1 MGILQRFSDIMAS
14 NVNALLDKMEDPAKM
29 IDQTL
34 LNLRK
39 DFAEVKNETANVMAA
54 EKLALKELDK
64 AKAEISKYTTAAY
77 NAVRAGNDDD
87 ARTLLARKQQME
99 GNLPALQLAYDTAH
113 ANAVKMKQ
121 MHDKLLADVQTLEGK
136 KAAIKAKVAAAK
148 AQEHVNSVVAGT
160 TNAEASL
167 ETFAR
172 MESKAD
178 QMLEAAMAKA
188 ELTGGTER
196 ENLVEKYS
204 SGSSVSVED
213 ELAAI
218 KASMAATM

>member
-39 DFAEVKNETANVMAA
+39 DFAELKNETANVMAS

-64 AKAEISKYTTAAY
+64 AKADIAKYTTAAY
-77 NAVRAGNDDD
+77 NAVRSGNEDD
-87 ARTLLARKQQME
+87 ARELLTRKQQME
-99 GNLPALQLAYDTAH
+99 EKLPALQLAYDVAH
-113 ANAVKMKQ
+113 TNAIKMKQ
-121 MHDKLLADVQTLEGK
+121 MHDKLQADIHTLEGK
-136 KAAIKAKVAAAK
+136 KSAIKAKVAAAK
-148 AQEHVNSVVAGT
+148 AQEHINSVMAGT
-160 TNAEASL
+160 TKAEASMA
-167 ETFAR
+167 TFSR
-172 MESKAD
+172 MEQKAD

-188 ELTGGTER
+188 ELNGEATSG
-196 ENLVEKYS
+196 NLVDKYAA
-204 SGSSVSVED
+204 GSPASVED

-218 KASMAATM
+218 KASLSAE

>member
-99 GNLPALQLAYDTAH
+99 ANLPALQLAHDTAH

-148 AQEHVNSVVAGT
+148 AQEHVNSVIAGT

-167 ETFAR
+167 ETFSR
-172 MESKAD
+172 MEQKAD

-218 KASMAATM
+218 KASMAATE